1 MTASTPLP
9 PSANLALRRGL
20 RGERLAL
27 CGGLRG
33 ERLPG
38 ERLPITE
45 ALTLRRPVGLLFPSA
60 VSGAERPRSRTVP
73 ALAHRDRSHNATPR
87 TNPQAEEPKC
97 RSQIVA
103 PGR

>member
-9 PSANLALRRGL
+9 RGANLALRRGL
-20 RGERLAL
+20 RGERL
-27 CGGLRG
+27 
-33 ERLPG
+33 PV
-38 ERLPITE
+38 TE
-45 ALTLRRPVGLLFPSA
+45 ALTLGRPVGLLFPSA
-60 VSGAERPRSRTVP
+60 VSTAERPRSRTVP